1 MACYAGQER
10 CNFYLHLLLQ
20 YLVVMS
26 LRPLSFAHRP
36 FRGETMSRSAVV
48 RLFIIGFLV
57 TALLT
62 GCTRD
67 PNIRKQK
74 YLESGD
80 RYFDKGKYHEAAIQ
94 YSNAVQLDPRFAQ
107 AHYKLAET
115 YLKLDDGTHAFQE
128 LSRSVDLAPDNYQA
142 RIDLAN
148 LLVGG
153 SRGTDGSINTDYLKQ
168 ARTHLDLLR
177 EKQPQNP
184 EVFQAWADY
193 YAAQGN
199 LGAAMQEMQ
208 KAIAADSSRSE
219 SYLDMALLQL
229 RSNLLDQAEVNFR
242 KAAELDPKAT
252 NAQLALGGFYQSRN
266 RLPEAEQQFKR
277 AIELA
282 PKDPAPREALV
293 RLYMT
298 QGRKTDAEALLKQAK
313 SDLPNN
319 SEGYRM
325 LGDFYY
331 ASGDLDK
338 ATAEYSSL
346 YGDHPKDIQVKKNYV
361 QLLILKSRLE
371 EASKLN
377 NEILKANPH
386 DLEGLVYRG
395 QIQLRQNDAG
405 GAVDSLQQALKEDPG
420 SAVAHYQLGLAF
432 DTQHNEARAES
443 EWRESV
449 RLRPDL
455 MEAQRALAGLELR
468 RGDLDALMQTAQQI
482 IGGAPYAPDGYLM
495 RGLVEMN
502 RQRYS
507 DAQQDLTKAMG
518 VAPGSPAPYVQ
529 MGKLYELQKQFAEAT
544 KFYQQAL
551 DKDAG
556 STDALQGIM
565 NVYLAQKQP
574 DQAIAAARAQIAQSP
589 ATSGFYDLLGTV
601 LFQRKDLKG
610 ADSALHKAIE
620 LDENNADALLKLGQ
634 VQAAEGSVS
643 QALATYQ
650 QSIQDHPREI
660 AFYIL
665 AGEMYESQ
673 RDWNNAKAMYQKA
686 LEIQPDNPLASN
698 NLAYVILDEGG
709 NVDVALAMAQTARR
723 GMPDSSNAADTLGWA
738 YFHKGVYKSAI
749 DLFLESL
756 RLNEKRGAAD
766 DPAIHYHLGLAYEK
780 TNQPAQARQQLERA
794 LKINPNDSEARKAL
808 SELRG

>member
-1 MACYAGQER
+1 
-10 CNFYLHLLLQ
+10 
-20 YLVVMS
+20 
-26 LRPLSFAHRP
+26 
-36 FRGETMSRSAVV
+36 
-48 RLFIIGFLV
+48 
-57 TALLT
+57 
-62 GCTRD
+62 
-67 PNIRKQK
+67 
-74 YLESGD
+74 
-80 RYFDKGKYHEAAIQ
+80 
-94 YSNAVQLDPRFAQ
+94 
-107 AHYKLAET
+107 
-115 YLKLDDGTHAFQE
+115 
-128 LSRSVDLAPDNYQA
+128 
-142 RIDLAN
+142 
-148 LLVGG
+148 
-153 SRGTDGSINTDYLKQ
+153 
-168 ARTHLDLLR
+168 
-177 EKQPQNP
+177 
-184 EVFQAWADY
+184 
-193 YAAQGN
+193 
-199 LGAAMQEMQ
+199 
-208 KAIAADSSRSE
+208 
-219 SYLDMALLQL
+219 
-229 RSNLLDQAEVNFR
+229 
-242 KAAELDPKAT
+242 
-252 NAQLALGGFYQSRN
+252 
-266 RLPEAEQQFKR
+266 
-277 AIELA
+277 
-282 PKDPAPREALV
+282 
-293 RLYMT
+293 
-298 QGRKTDAEALLKQAK
+298 
-313 SDLPNN
+313 
-319 SEGYRM
+319 
-325 LGDFYY
+325 
-331 ASGDLDK
+331 
-338 ATAEYSSL
+338 
-346 YGDHPKDIQVKKNYV
+346 
-361 QLLILKSRLE
+361 
-371 EASKLN
+371 
-377 NEILKANPH
+377 
-386 DLEGLVYRG
+386 
-395 QIQLRQNDAG
+395 
-405 GAVDSLQQALKEDPG
+405 
-420 SAVAHYQLGLAF
+420 
-432 DTQHNEARAES
+432 
-443 EWRESV
+443 
-449 RLRPDL
+449 
-455 MEAQRALAGLELR
+455 
-468 RGDLDALMQTAQQI
+468 
-482 IGGAPYAPDGYLM
+482 
-495 RGLVEMN
+495 
-502 RQRYS
+502 
-507 DAQQDLTKAMG
+507 
-518 VAPGSPAPYVQ
+518 